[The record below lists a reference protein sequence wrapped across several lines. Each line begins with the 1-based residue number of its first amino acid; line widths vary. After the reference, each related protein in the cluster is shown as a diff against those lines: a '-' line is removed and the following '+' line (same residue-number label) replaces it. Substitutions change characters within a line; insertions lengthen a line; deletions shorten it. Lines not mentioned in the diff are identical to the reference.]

1 MKRSSRSLA
10 ILLSKDLCCFSPQ
23 KDHRNSV
30 SSNGFTRTKKLL
42 KDNQRHF
49 RWDGLWM
56 IYGWLWQWVYKVYQP
71 RKSRLPPSAS
81 LTLQPWH
88 DGCEP
93 VGYLETAVATQVW
106 LVYCLVMADIAMK
119 DYESHGPVSSLIYRF
134 SKRWFSIITSSY
146 VSLPEGI
153 LFGIPFQCYGMVWE
167 CPLTMNMI
175 CSCKTTG
182 QNRPEVIC
190 GHFKILGMACAVS
203 PSLDIARWFLK
214 NSNILRFCPTPGPVP
229 PAMPPKNLPWLFL
242 DQGHR
247 RPKILLRL
255 FGNLGSSLIL
265 PVATWQ
271 VYAGFGQTS
280 SVCFI
285 MFLFLRQKGAF
296 LPTRTDRVR
305 TSSWFL
311 WERWCGVKS

>member
-106 LVYCLVMADIAMK
+106 LVYWLVMADIAMK

-134 SKRWFSIITSSY
+134 SKR
-146 VSLPEGI
+146 
-153 LFGIPFQCYGMVWE
+153 
-167 CPLTMNMI
+167 
-175 CSCKTTG
+175 
-182 QNRPEVIC
+182 
-190 GHFKILGMACAVS
+190 
-203 PSLDIARWFLK
+203 
-214 NSNILRFCPTPGPVP
+214 
-229 PAMPPKNLPWLFL
+229 
-242 DQGHR
+242 
-247 RPKILLRL
+247 
-255 FGNLGSSLIL
+255 
-265 PVATWQ
+265 
-271 VYAGFGQTS
+271 
-280 SVCFI
+280 
-285 MFLFLRQKGAF
+285 
-296 LPTRTDRVR
+296 
-305 TSSWFL
+305 
-311 WERWCGVKS
+311 